1 MTPLNCILN
10 NARIILGKI
19 SEIEGHR
26 QTNKQSNKEDH
37 KKLQKFFTLSQ
48 STTKQVLY
56 SAINLNFYNE
66 NQIQKMKINKGEVQ
80 LNLGYG

>member
-19 SEIEGHR
+19 SEIKSTRTEK
-26 QTNKQSNKEDH
+26 NAVKISNKEDH
-37 KKLQKFFTLSQ
+37 RNLQKFFDFSE
-48 STTKQVLY
+48 SVTKQVLY

-66 NQIQKMKINKGEVQ
+66 NQIQKMKINKG
-80 LNLGYG
+80 